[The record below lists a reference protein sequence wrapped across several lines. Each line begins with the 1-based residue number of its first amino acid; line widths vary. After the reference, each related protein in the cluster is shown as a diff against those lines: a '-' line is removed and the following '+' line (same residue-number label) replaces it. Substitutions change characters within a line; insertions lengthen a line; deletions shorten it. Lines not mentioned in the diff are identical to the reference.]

1 MQKNISLVAIRTL
14 AMVGRE
20 QSFSRAAEQL
30 FISPSAVSH
39 QMKQLEQQLGYGL
52 FKRKSQGVELT
63 QAGLEL
69 SRYANQA
76 MQQLDIGLQ
85 RAGESSQ
92 RESLTLAV
100 TPSFAQLWLIPR
112 LNSFYQQYPEIELTL
127 VARDQ
132 LTDFNQQDV
141 DAHLHFGDGLAV
153 GLQSQFILAESVVAV
168 CHPLLFEKAAL
179 DNPKGD
185 QASAIA
191 EALMRSESCRLLH
204 YRAGTEDAPGGLNW
218 RDWYSRHNLTA
229 AAGQQ
234 HVYFSHLQM
243 ALEAARQRQGVALVW
258 QSLLGEDDQ
267 SLMALPMPA
276 VPLKFSHYLV
286 APEHHWQS
294 TNIRALSQ
302 WLEGQI
308 SGDGKI
314 SK

>member
-1 MQKNISLVAIRTL
+1 MQKNISLVAVRTL

-85 RAGESSQ
+85 RARESSQ

-127 VARDQ
+127 IARDQ

-153 GLQSQFILAESVVAV
+153 GLQSQFLIAESVVAV
-168 CHPLLFEKAAL
+168 CHPSLFEKAAL
-179 DNPKGD
+179 ENSVGD
-185 QASAIA
+185 QASDIA
-191 EALMRSESCRLLH
+191 DVLMRSRSCRLLH
-204 YRAGTEDAPGGLNW
+204 YRAGEDAPGGLSW
-218 RDWYSRHNLTA
+218 RDWYSRHNLTTS
-229 AAGQQ
+229 AGQQ

-243 ALEAARQRQGVALVW
+243 ALEAARQQQGVALVW
-258 QSLLGEDDQ
+258 QSLLDENDQ
-267 SLMALPMPA
+267 SLMVLPMPA

-286 APEHHWQS
+286 APEHNWQS
-294 TNIRALSQ
+294 PNIQALSQ
-302 WLEGQI
+302 WLEDQI
-308 SGDGKI
+308 SADGKI